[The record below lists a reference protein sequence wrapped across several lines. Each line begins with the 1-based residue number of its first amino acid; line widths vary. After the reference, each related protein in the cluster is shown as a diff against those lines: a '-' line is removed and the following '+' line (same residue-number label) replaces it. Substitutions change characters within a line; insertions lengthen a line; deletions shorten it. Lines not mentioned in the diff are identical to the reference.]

1 MMVLLGWLGTGSA
14 RAQAPPR
21 PDAAEIQLAL
31 KKMQVLA
38 SVLYV
43 AAHPDDENTRLI
55 AYLADGRLADTG
67 YLAMTRGDGGQNL
80 IGPEIGDLLGVI
92 RSQEL
97 LAARR
102 IDGGHQFFTRAKD
115 FGYSKS
121 PEETLRI
128 WDKEQ
133 VLSDVVRV
141 FREFEP
147 DIVISRF
154 PAAGRETHGHHT
166 ASALL
171 AREAMAAAGD
181 PKRFPE
187 QLDRVSPW
195 RPRRILW
202 NTSRFFLDKP
212 DDFKPDALL
221 KLDVGAYSPLLGVS
235 YTELAARGRS
245 MHKSQGFGSSGTRGE
260 VLEYFEHVDGDPAK
274 ADLFEGI
281 DTTWGRVPGGKAVG
295 SILERAYREFKPEE
309 PSGIVPLLL
318 EARARIAALPPGHW
332 RNVKLGD
339 LDPIIAACLGLYLE
353 AAAGATSAVP
363 GDTVKVSLEAA
374 NRSPVAVRLDRVTIA
389 AAGSETSVGRD
400 LAAREAFKK
409 TLDVALPAGLPD
421 SQPYWLREPGTLG
434 MFRVDDPA
442 LIGLPENP
450 PALVAAFDLD
460 VNGIRLVIDR
470 PVVYKWN
477 DPVRGEQYRP
487 FEVVPAV
494 TLSIP
499 EGVFVFPEVAAHEVS
514 VSVRAGR
521 AGVEGKAHLEAP
533 DGWTVSPPSRE
544 FAIAAKDATAT
555 LTFEI
560 HPPDRASTGTLRAVA
575 EVGGRRYQR
584 GLVHVEHDHI
594 PTQLVLPAA
603 EAKLVRVDLHRKGQ
617 TIGYVQGAGDQ
628 VPAGLKEI
636 GYTVTE
642 LSQDELVPERL
653 RQFDAVI
660 LGVRAYNTLER
671 IRLHQA
677 ALFDYVKDGGTLIV
691 QYTTAQELKV
701 DAPAPLPLRISHDRV
716 SEEGADVRFLIPDH
730 PVLNVPNKIT
740 AADFE
745 GWVQERGLYF
755 ADQWDPAFQALLS
768 CNDAGEP
775 PRDGGLLVAR
785 VGKGFFVYTG
795 YSWFRQIP
803 AGVPGAYRLFANLIA
818 LGH

>member
-1 MMVLLGWLGTGSA
+1 MLFLGWLGAGSV

-21 PDAAEIQLAL
+21 PDAAEIRLAL
-31 KKMQVLA
+31 EKMKVLA

-55 AYLADGRLADTG
+55 AYLANGRLADTG
-67 YLAMTRGDGGQNL
+67 YLALTRGDGGQNL

-92 RSQEL
+92 RSEEL

-115 FGYSKS
+115 FGYSKT
-121 PEETLRI
+121 PGETLGI

-141 FREFEP
+141 YREFEP
-147 DIVISRF
+147 DVVITRF

-166 ASALL
+166 ASAVL

-187 QLDRVSPW
+187 QLDRLSPW
-195 RPRRILW
+195 RPRRLLW
-202 NTSRFFLDKP
+202 NTSRFFYDKP
-212 DDFKPDALL
+212 EDLKTEGLL
-221 KLDVGAYSPLLGVS
+221 KLDVGAYNPLLGLS
-235 YTELAARGRS
+235 YPELAARSRS
-245 MHKSQGFGSSGTRGE
+245 MHKSQGFGASGTRGE
-260 VLEYFEHVDGDPAK
+260 VLEYFEHVDGDRAE

-281 DTTWGRVPGGKAVG
+281 DTTWGRIPGGKAVG
-295 SILERAYREFKPEE
+295 SILERACRVFRPEE
-309 PSGIVPLLL
+309 PSRVVPLLL
-318 EARARIAALPPGHW
+318 EARAGIAALPDGHW
-332 RNVKLGD
+332 RSVKLLD
-339 LDPIIAACLGLYLE
+339 LDSIIAACLGLYLE
-353 AAAGATSAVP
+353 AAASTPSAVP

-374 NRSPVAVRLDRVTIA
+374 NRSPVAVRLERVTLA
-389 AAGSETSVGRD
+389 AAGTDAPVGQD
-400 LAAREAFKK
+400 LSAREAFKK
-409 TLDVALPAGLPD
+409 TLDVALPADLPD
-421 SQPYWLREPGTLG
+421 SEPYWLRETGTPG

-450 PALVAAFDLD
+450 PALAAAFALD
-460 VNGIRLVIDR
+460 VDGTPLVFVR

-487 FEVVPAV
+487 FEVVPVV
-494 TLSIP
+494 TMSLS
-499 EGVFVFPEVAAHEVS
+499 EGVFVFPDVAAQQVS
-514 VSVRAGR
+514 VTVRAGR
-521 AGVEGKAHLEAP
+521 AGVAGKAHLEAP
-533 DGWTVSPPSRE
+533 EGFTVSPPSRD
-544 FAIAAKDATAT
+544 FSIAEKDATTT
-555 LTFEI
+555 LTFEVR
-560 HPPDRASTGTLRAVA
+560 PPDHASTGALEAVA

-584 GLVHVEHDHI
+584 GIVHVEHDHI
-594 PTQLVLPAA
+594 PTQLVLPPA
-603 EAKLVRVDLHRKGQ
+603 EARLARVDLRRKGQ
-617 TIGYVQGAGDQ
+617 AIGYVEGAGDQ
-628 VPAGLKEI
+628 VPAGLRAI

-653 RQFDAVI
+653 RRFDTVI

-671 IRLHQA
+671 IRFRQP
-677 ALFDYVKDGGTLIV
+677 ALWEYVKDGGTLIV
-691 QYTTAQELKV
+691 QYTTVQELKV
-701 DAPAPLPLRISHDRV
+701 EAVGPLPLRLSHDRV
-716 SEEGADVRFLIPDH
+716 SEEGAEVRFLLPDH

-755 ADQWDPAFQALLS
+755 ADQWDPAYEAVLS
-768 CNDAGEP
+768 CHDAGEP

-785 VGKGFFVYTG
+785 LGKGTFVYTG
-795 YSWFRQIP
+795 YSWFRQLP